1 MGVAR
6 EVPAAATGAL
16 VGELKPKREDE
27 RQDELDKRL
36 AVVHELQVCGC
47 ILEIDRDST
56 SFTYPI
62 GGFCHG
68 SPQVMRSQS
77 LLGYHGGEFL
87 KLKRIARGSRV
98 LPLNQME
105 CGFLYA
111 CYGNPRT
118 GGRGGLEGSG
128 RMEPSRPATS
138 FVMRSINMCWTSGR
152 GRPSECG
159 CTGCW
164 GNASIP
170 CAQAICVAAILPNG
184 GGSLCDSE
192 LLFNGQQPQ
201 KAHLEALPE
210 ARVWF
215 RPIHHLRLVLLRH
228 PLDIPVRV

>member
-1 MGVAR
+1 MPCEKRGASSGFTQSEQQPSPSNPSSLQTALSSPSRAGCPSPAPSSGPGPVALACCLLR
-6 EVPAAATGAL
+6 LAPARGPPRVPVRRGWLPEAPRATGYHPA
-16 VGELKPKREDE
+16 
-27 RQDELDKRL
+27 
-36 AVVHELQVCGC
+36 
-47 ILEIDRDST
+47 
-56 SFTYPI
+56 
-62 GGFCHG
+62 
-68 SPQVMRSQS
+68 PQ
-77 LLGYHGGEFL
+77 GTD
-87 KLKRIARGSRV
+87 
-98 LPLNQME
+98 
-105 CGFLYA
+105 
-111 CYGNPRT
+111 RT

-138 FVMRSINMCWTSGR
+138 FVMRSINMCCTSGR

-170 CAQAICVAAILPNG
+170 CAQAICVAAILPNVG
-184 GGSLCDSE
+184 VSLCDSE

-215 RPIHHLRLVLLRH
+215 RPIHHLRIVLLRH